1 LPEHLNPKFPREI
14 TRSNLMD
21 CYEQEVAAQHNSEKN
36 NDKNPKINIRYFLLL
51 LIRSRVN
58 LSLEKKQSGK
68 HPLLF
73 NTD

>member
-1 LPEHLNPKFPREI
+1 
-14 TRSNLMD
+14 MD

-36 NDKNPKINIRYFLLL
+36 NDKNPKNNIRYFLLL